1 MERRV
6 SLRFLCPHLFVF
18 FIYSVIFVRAL
29 PSLRMSFQ
37 MIYVNFMRKVFLLLP
52 LLAILVGCGKESAA
66 EKEKNVFES
75 CVEVYENAIEDVRKA
90 KNEEELALIVERTYD
105 RIDSVGL
112 REEMEAC
119 MVLLNNGD
127 TLALKEYEPSM
138 EAVLNAADR
147 YMDAVAVAVA
157 GLADGNR

>member
-1 MERRV
+1 
-6 SLRFLCPHLFVF
+6 
-18 FIYSVIFVRAL
+18 
-29 PSLRMSFQ
+29 
-37 MIYVNFMRKVFLLLP
+37 
-52 LLAILVGCGKESAA
+52 LVGCGKESAA